1 MNIMSEEKKKKS
13 LNTFT
18 LLFIIIAIVAA
29 MTWIVPAGQ
38 YELTEAGGIIPGTYH
53 TVEQNPQGLWQILTA
68 PIRGMVGT
76 DNTDGAIG
84 VSLFILV
91 IGGFLNVVTKTG
103 AIDTG
108 INSIIKNNEGNMTKL
123 IWILM
128 AIFALGGS
136 TYGMSEETIPFYA
149 LLIPL
154 MLKVGMDTVTAVAI
168 VLVGSGLGVLSST
181 VNPFATGIAADMA
194 GIGLGEGFVLRL
206 IFLVVT
212 YIIGATYVSRY
223 AKRVQEDDRNSVMY
237 DQLEEHRNYFK
248 SDNEDSELTKKQK
261 GVLILFIASFVI
273 MILGL
278 IPWDEFSE
286 SMDFFVRFNDWLVGV
301 PFLGNFIGSAALPLG
316 HWYLEEITML
326 FLVMSVVVG
335 VYYNFSQDEIVDYFI
350 DGTADLMS
358 VALIVAVARGIQ
370 VVMNDGQITATI
382 LHMGEVGLSGLS
394 EGIFIT
400 LVYLFFLPMTFLI
413 ASTSG
418 LAAATMG
425 IMGPLGDIAGVS
437 PSLIVT
443 TFQASSGLLNL
454 VNPTF
459 GVVMGALAVGK
470 LGFGTWVKFIWKLI
484 LIIFVV
490 SLALLVGAAILT

>member
-1 MNIMSEEKKKKS
+1 MSEEKKKKS

-38 YELTEAGGIIPGTYH
+38 YELTEAGEIIPGTYH

-223 AKRVQEDDRNSVMY
+223 AKK
-237 DQLEEHRNYFK
+237 FK
-248 SDNEDSELTKKQK
+248 K
-261 GVLILFIASFVI
+261 
-273 MILGL
+273 M
-278 IPWDEFSE
+278 
-286 SMDFFVRFNDWLVGV
+286 
-301 PFLGNFIGSAALPLG
+301 
-316 HWYLEEITML
+316 
-326 FLVMSVVVG
+326 
-335 VYYNFSQDEIVDYFI
+335 
-350 DGTADLMS
+350 
-358 VALIVAVARGIQ
+358 
-370 VVMNDGQITATI
+370 
-382 LHMGEVGLSGLS
+382 
-394 EGIFIT
+394 
-400 LVYLFFLPMTFLI
+400 
-413 ASTSG
+413 
-418 LAAATMG
+418 
-425 IMGPLGDIAGVS
+425 
-437 PSLIVT
+437 IVT
-443 TFQASSGLLNL
+443 Q
-454 VNPTF
+454 
-459 GVVMGALAVGK
+459 
-470 LGFGTWVKFIWKLI
+470 
-484 LIIFVV
+484 
-490 SLALLVGAAILT
+490 